1 MNLWNSS
8 DSSAWNNALDA
19 YNAVIRA
26 QDVNRLVELDR
37 WYHTELPQAIKSRP
51 EPHVTDTEL
60 AQLTEWKMKRGEW
73 RARNL
78 VLVKSNTPDQVIE
91 VSTAGLAAIP
101 HPTKP
106 ISTIATLAGVGP
118 ATASAV
124 VAAFAPEQYPFFD
137 ELVAAQV
144 PQLGDV
150 KWTLGYYAKYAT
162 ALRDKA
168 TELGRPFNPA
178 TVERA
183 LWANSGG
190 KTGRG

>member
-168 TELGRPFNPA
+168 TELGRPFTPA